1 MPTAGGGSVTAIE
14 DHGVALAILT
24 DGLPE
29 PRLRIQCECGWYDS
43 CAEVINF
50 DAVAR
55 SVNDH
60 RKADDEIAINSGVS
74 LFDGSPFVVLR
85 WGIQSGQLD
94 PLEAEQHGLAVI
106 AAAIASRID
115 AAVMAELTES
125 IGLDK
130 ETAARFLVA
139 LRKRT
144 GRME

>member
-1 MPTAGGGSVTAIE
+1 MTGSDRIDIE
-14 DHGVALAILT
+14 
-24 DGLPE
+24 
-29 PRLRIQCECGWYDS
+29 
-43 CAEVINF
+43 
-50 DAVAR
+50 
-55 SVNDH
+55 
-60 RKADDEIAINSGVS
+60 SGVS

-85 WGIQSGQLD
+85 WGKESGQLD

-106 AAAIASRID
+106 GAAIASRID
-115 AAVMAELTES
+115 AAVMAELTET